1 MGGVKVVVHRL
12 IAGSIVAIASLA
24 APGPSWAAASEA
36 NEEVFREALVKRLTF
51 IFKDDKLEK
60 TQLGV
65 EVFSLSRQETL
76 FSLNSGVP
84 LSPASAAKL
93 LTSFVALK
101 RLGPDFTFK
110 TEVYADGPIV
120 NGVLKGNLYLKGGGD
135 PSLVTERMFLLVND
149 LARNSLRQVTGT
161 IFVDDSTFD
170 EVQID
175 PNRLKTDTD
184 RAYNAPVGGLS
195 FNYNTTTAYF
205 RPSDVVGERPHVFIE
220 PDTGYMEVSNKA
232 KTGRR
237 GTGYN
242 LTASRIKGTQGDSLL
257 VKGSMPLGMSE
268 QKSHFNINEPAF
280 YAGQA
285 LRYMLANRG
294 IRVSGGDIKRQNVP
308 VTARKLA
315 TLESL
320 PLREI
325 VTLMNKFSSNF
336 IADALV
342 KALGREV
349 RGAPGT
355 TAKGLEV
362 IREEATKVGVNTAGF
377 HFVSGSGL
385 TRDNRTSASQ
395 FIALMNAAY
404 LDFDV
409 LPELLASLPIAGK
422 DGTLRNRMKGT
433 SAYGRLRGKTGTI
446 DGVSALVG
454 IVQSKG
460 GELLA
465 FAVIMN
471 DKTKDPG
478 SMKPWQNY
486 FGQALADFNRKTPL
500 SEKPLPL
507 PDVIQDS
514 GEEKDNAPAGLNMG
528 GRR

>member
-1 MGGVKVVVHRL
+1 MLHRL
-12 IAGSIVAIASLA
+12 LAGALTMGVLMAPSHAFGASDKKA
-24 APGPSWAAASEA
+24 DDI
-36 NEEVFREALVKRLTF
+36 FREALVKRLTF
-51 IFKDDKLEK
+51 IFKDEKLEK
-60 TQLGV
+60 THLGV
-65 EVFSLSRQETL
+65 EVYSLSQQESL
-76 FSLNSGVP
+76 FSINAGAP
-84 LSPASAAKL
+84 LSPASTIKL

-149 LARNSLRQVTGT
+149 VARNAFRQVTGT

-170 EVQID
+170 EIKID
-175 PNRLKTDTD
+175 PNRLATDTD
-184 RAYNAPVGGLS
+184 RAYNAPIGGLS

-205 RPSDVVGERPHVFIE
+205 RPGDNVGEKPRVYIE
-220 PDTGYMEVSNKA
+220 PDTGYIEVINKA

-237 GTGYN
+237 GSGYN
-242 LTASRIKGTQGDSLL
+242 LTASRIHGNHGDSLL
-257 VKGSMPLGMSE
+257 VKGSIPLGMSE
-268 QKSHFNINEPAF
+268 QKSHFNIVEPAF

-285 LRYMLANRG
+285 LRYLLGNRG
-294 IRVSGGDIKRQNVP
+294 IRVNGGEIKRQVVP
-308 VTARKLA
+308 LTARKIGE
-315 TLESL
+315 LESL
-320 PLREI
+320 PMREI

-342 KALGREV
+342 KTLGREV

-355 TAKGLEV
+355 MAKGLEV
-362 IREEATKVGVNTAGF
+362 LREEATKVGVNTAGF
-377 HFVSGSGL
+377 NLVSGSGL
-385 TRDNRTSASQ
+385 TRDNRTSAAQ
-395 FIALMNAAY
+395 FVSLLNAAY

-465 FAVIMN
+465 FAVLMN
-471 DKTKDPG
+471 DNSKAAG
-478 SMKPWQNY
+478 AMKPWQNY

-507 PDVIQDS
+507 PDVMQGASS
-514 GEEKDNAPAGLNMG
+514 GEEKDSAPEGLEQGG
-528 GRR
+528 GR